1 MPSIGVRELKARASA
16 ILRSVRERRRRYL
29 VTSHGRPIAAL
40 IPLDEAEETEPEE
53 AAWQELARLGEH
65 IGRRWKSKASSAELL
80 GEMRR

>member
-1 MPSIGVRELKARASA
+1 MPSIGVRDLKARASA

-40 IPLDEAEETEPEE
+40 IPLDEVEAIEPDE
-53 AAWQELARLGEH
+53 AAWQELALLGER
-65 IGRRWKSKASSAELL
+65 IGRSWKSAASSAELL